1 LIITSWRLVGEQ
13 YATRA
18 FEGEGARRAG
28 GRWNSSG
35 RPAVYTAATTSL
47 ALLETLVHA
56 DLDLAPLYLTF
67 PVTFDSDFV
76 ESISLEQLPP
86 AWNAVPVPRLSRRI
100 GDEWIDSQRS
110 CVLEVPSV
118 VVPHESNFVLN
129 PRHPD
134 FGSIE
139 IGEPVEIEMDSR
151 LG

>member
-1 LIITSWRLVGEQ
+1 
-13 YATRA
+13 
-18 FEGEGARRAG
+18 
-28 GRWNSSG
+28 
-35 RPAVYTAATTSL
+35 
-47 ALLETLVHA
+47 LETLVHA

-110 CVLEVPSV
+110 CILKVPSV